1 MKPVHAGG
9 SLYERKRC
17 YMFKKKGQ
25 HVHEDASAADVID
38 THREH
43 SADRTDAQAVKTK
56 NTILKGNKLIGDINV
71 SSDLEL
77 SGEIE
82 GNITSEQ
89 NSNIVIKGNC
99 RGSITTREG
108 SVTIEGELNSGNIT
122 AGSNITISG
131 KFEGGEAK
139 AQKRVMVNGEFK
151 GRLEADEIEIGP
163 EARGS
168 GEIFYKEHIS
178 IAKGAQIEGKIG
190 KLSGELML
198 VKQPE
203 HIKKSAVPPAKEIS
217 GA

>member
-1 MKPVHAGG
+1 
-9 SLYERKRC
+9 
-17 YMFKKKGQ
+17 MFKKRGE
-25 HVHEDASAADVID
+25 HEHGNDVAADVMD
-38 THREH
+38 THKEH
-43 SADRTDAQAVKTK
+43 SSDIYGKPHAVKTK
-56 NTILKGNKLIGDINV
+56 NTILKGNKLIGDISV

-108 SVTIEGELNSGNIT
+108 SVTIEGELNGGNIT

-139 AQKRVMVNGEFK
+139 AQKRMIVNGEFK
-151 GRLEADEIEIGP
+151 GRLEAEEMEIGP

-168 GEIFYKEHIS
+168 GEIFYKEHFS
-178 IAKGAQIEGKIG
+178 VAKGAQIEGKIG

-198 VKQPE
+198 VKKPE
-203 HIKKSAVPPAKEIS
+203 QIKKAAASPAKEIK

>member
-1 MKPVHAGG
+1 
-9 SLYERKRC
+9 
-17 YMFKKKGQ
+17 MFKKWGQ
-25 HVHEDASAADVID
+25 HENASAADVVD
-38 THREH
+38 THKEH
-43 SADRTDAQAVKTK
+43 PADMTEPHAVKTK
-56 NTILKGNKLIGDINV
+56 NTILKGNKLIGDISV
-71 SSDLEL
+71 TSDLEL

-139 AQKRVMVNGEFK
+139 AQKRVMINGEFK
-151 GRLEADEIEIGP
+151 GRLEGGEVEIGP
-163 EARGS
+163 DARGA
-168 GEIFYKEHIS
+168 GEIFYKEYIS

-190 KLSGELML
+190 KLSNELML
-198 VKQPE
+198 VKKPE
-203 HIKKSAVPPAKEIS
+203 QIKKSAVPSARETR